1 MVRSSGT
8 TKKVMV
14 ALTPLRKS
22 QIVNYF
28 DQIRDVIKLIC
39 PNLKFRQ
46 EIGSGCLTEIT
57 LSR

>member
-1 MVRSSGT
+1 
-8 TKKVMV
+8 MV

-39 PNLKFRQ
+39 LNLKYRQ